1 MSRNIEI
8 KVRLSK
14 EERQRLDRNVRK
26 TTLSREGYIR
36 QLING
41 YEPQPVPPMDYY
53 DVIRELRMIGSV
65 IQRLSYE
72 ALPVD
77 QELHRVYTAHTK
89 RLWEICDR
97 LQDVFINRKKTE

>member
-1 MSRNIEI
+1 MKRNIEI

-14 EERQRLDRNVRK
+14 EEMQRLDRNVRK

-41 YEPQPVPPMDYY
+41 YEPQPIPPMEYY
-53 DVIRELRMIGSV
+53 DVIRELRMIGGV

-72 ALPVD
+72 AMPVD
-77 QELHRVYTAHTK
+77 KELHRIYTAHTK

-97 LQDVFINRKKTE
+97 LQDVFINRKKTG